1 MKDSNNSKQFMK
13 MNSTVSDVLEEEEEK
28 GATSSNKIYVYR
40 NIKQTQS
47 ILLTQYHKIP
57 KLMQL

>member
-28 GATSSNKIYVYR
+28 GALPVTRYVS
-40 NIKQTQS
+40 TE
-47 ILLTQYHKIP
+47 T
-57 KLMQL
+57 